1 MEGRTMRDEPGSP
14 SQGSGAT
21 SEQLRQHNLS
31 EVLGILHQEGPTP
44 RSQLTSRTGL
54 NRSTIATLVGE
65 LVERGLAFEV
75 DPTENKQV
83 GRPSPIVHVDPRT
96 VAIAINPEVD
106 AISAAVV
113 GLDGAITRRVRVETS
128 TIPTV
133 AEAVATSASIIEKL
147 RSELPEPS
155 AVIGVGAAIPGLVRT
170 SDGLVRLAPH
180 LNWSDAPF
188 GTMLADATGLTV
200 SVGNDANLGAI
211 AEMLF
216 GAGRGVENLIYLN
229 GGASGIG
236 GGIIA
241 GGRLIPGARGYAGE
255 FGHVRVNSTS
265 GSYDDLESGSLE
277 SEVNRAQLLA
287 ALGLASA
294 DADQLEAA
302 LLASSDLDVGALVHR
317 QLEFLSTSLRN
328 IVNVLNPEIIVL
340 GGFLAA
346 ILSVDPEFLITR
358 VRAQTLSA
366 SFEDLTIRPA
376 ELGSDLLFIGAAELA
391 FENLLASR
399 FDLS

>member
-1 MEGRTMRDEPGSP
+1 MRDEPSSP

-113 GLDGAITRRVRVETS
+113 GLDGSITGRVRIETS
-128 TIPTV
+128 TIPT
-133 AEAVATSASIIEKL
+133 AEEAVATTAAIIAKM
-147 RSELPEPS
+147 RAELS
-155 AVIGVGAAIPGLVRT
+155 TSSVIGVGVAVPGLVRA
-170 SDGLVRLAPH
+170 SDGLVRNAPH
-180 LNWSDAPF
+180 LNWIDAAF
-188 GTMLADATGLTV
+188 GSMLAEATGLTV
-200 SVGNDANLGAI
+200 SVGNDASLGAM
-211 AEMLF
+211 AEKLF
-216 GAGRGVENLIYLN
+216 GAGRGVDDLVYLN

-241 GGRLIPGARGYAGE
+241 GGRLLPGARGYAGE

-302 LLASSDLDVGALVHR
+302 LLASTDAAVSALVHR

-328 IVNVLNPEIIVL
+328 IVNVFNPEIIVL

-346 ILSVDPEFLITR
+346 ILSVDPDFLVAR
-358 VRAQTLSA
+358 VRAQTLPA

-399 FDLS
+399 FDLP

>member
-1 MEGRTMRDEPGSP
+1 MRDEPSSP
-14 SQGSGAT
+14 TQGSGAT

-65 LVERGLAFEV
+65 LVDRGLAFEV
-75 DPTENKQV
+75 DPTGNKQV

-96 VAIAINPEVD
+96 VAIAINPEID

-113 GLDGAITRRVRVETS
+113 GLDGAITNRVRIETS
-128 TIPTV
+128 TIPT
-133 AEAVATSASIIEKL
+133 AEEAVATSASIIANL
-147 RSELPEPS
+147 RAALPQPS
-155 AVIGVGAAIPGLVRT
+155 SVIGVGVAIPGLVRA

-180 LNWSDAPF
+180 LNWVDAPF
-188 GTMLADATGLTV
+188 GTMLAAATGLTV
-200 SVGNDANLGAI
+200 SVGNDASVGAM
-211 AEMLF
+211 AEKLF
-216 GAGRGVENLIYLN
+216 GAGRGVEDLVYLN

-277 SEVNRAQLLA
+277 SEVNRAELLA

-294 DADQLEAA
+294 DADELEAA
-302 LLASSDLDVGALVHR
+302 LLASRDPAIAKLVHR

-340 GGFLAA
+340 GGFLSA
-346 ILSVDPEFLITR
+346 ILSVDPEFLISR

-366 SFEDLTIRPA
+366 SFEELTIRPA

-399 FDLS
+399 FDVP

>member
-1 MEGRTMRDEPGSP
+1 MRDEPSSP

-113 GLDGAITRRVRVETS
+113 GLDGAITSRVRVETS

-133 AEAVATSASIIEKL
+133 AEAVSTSASIIEKL

-188 GTMLADATGLTV
+188 GTMLAAATGLTV

-211 AEMLF
+211 AEKLF

-302 LLASSDLDVGALVHR
+302 LLASSDPEVGALVHR

-346 ILSVDPEFLITR
+346 ILSVDPDFLITR

>member
-1 MEGRTMRDEPGSP
+1 MRDEPSSP

-113 GLDGAITRRVRVETS
+113 GLDGSITGRVRVETS
-128 TIPTV
+128 TIPT
-133 AEAVATSASIIEKL
+133 AQEAVATSASIIERMRADL
-147 RSELPEPS
+147 REPS
-155 AVIGVGAAIPGLVRT
+155 SVVGVGAAIPGLVRAA
-170 SDGLVRLAPH
+170 DGLVRNAPH
-180 LNWSDAPF
+180 LHWIDAPF
-188 GTMLADATGLTV
+188 GSMLADATGLTV
-200 SVGNDANLGAI
+200 SVGNDASVGAM
-211 AEMLF
+211 AEKLF
-216 GAGRGVENLIYLN
+216 GAGRGVEDLVYLN

-255 FGHVRVNSTS
+255 FGHVRVNSAS

-302 LLASSDLDVGALVHR
+302 LLASADPAVAALVHR

-366 SFEDLTIRPA
+366 SFEELTIRPA